1 MREENEM
8 KNSSFKICLAL
19 GLAIPTLGGAALAQD
34 AGLKR
39 TEMMDQPV
47 LADNDDD
54 LASGCKKSE
63 YTKGCFGGK
72 VQNCFTITGCNNPEN
87 NVGETCGQCN

>member
-1 MREENEM
+1 MI
-8 KNSSFKICLAL
+8 NSSFKICLAL
-19 GLAIPTLGGAALAQD
+19 GLAIPILGGVSRAQD
-34 AGLKR
+34 AALKR
-39 TEMMDQPV
+39 IGAMGQPV
-47 LADNDDD
+47 LAQNDDDDD
-54 LASGCKKSE
+54 LAAGCKKSE